1 MKKKVIPIA
10 VDEVVRAHAKLS
22 ASGADK
28 WATCTMAPAMEA
40 GLPDEL
46 SEFNREGT
54 CAHAVGE
61 RRLAVWLDD
70 PRVVTYTV
78 RLGQR
83 VKLVVPE
90 NEAEIPDYD
99 EFFDEAF
106 DDHVQDYVDFVIAKI
121 TALREQHGEAN
132 VVVLLE
138 QRLDFSRW
146 VPEGFGT
153 GDVVIIVPGSVV
165 VIDLKF
171 GQGVYVSGEDNS
183 QLKLYGLG
191 AWARYDILY
200 DFDTVEVIIHQ
211 PRKDNV
217 SGEVIDVR
225 DIGGLLTWADEFI
238 VPRAAIAWEGLHGD
252 RTRARFHPGSHCS
265 SGFCKARFNC
275 AARARFELE
284 LGDLPHVL
292 NAPDTLTIDQLE
304 GLVGRAEGVA
314 KWVADCKRYL
324 LSQAEQGLATLKR
337 FRLGEGRSNRR
348 ITDVMQAA
356 AALMAEGFEAKS
368 IYKDPKLRGFGELEA
383 LVGKKNLP
391 GIIGEWITKPAGKTT
406 LVPVESA
413 AKAVDPTKRS
423 ADEDFGE

>member
-10 VDEVVRAHAKLS
+10 VEEVVRAHAKLS

-28 WATCTMAPAMEA
+28 WSTCTMAPAMEA

-61 RRLAVWLDD
+61 HRLQDWLKAGTITTTR
-70 PRVVTYTV
+70 PST
-78 RLGQR
+78 
-83 VKLVVPE
+83 E
-90 NEAEIPDYD
+90 SEIEGYD

-106 DDHVQDYVDFVIAKI
+106 DDYVQDYVDYVIARV
-121 TALREQHGEAN
+121 TALREQHGDAS

-153 GDVVIIVPGSVV
+153 GDVVIIVPGQVV

-171 GQGVYVSGEDNS
+171 GQGVYVNGEDNA
-183 QLKLYGLG
+183 QLKLYALG
-191 AWARYDILY
+191 AWARYDALY
-200 DFDTVEVIIHQ
+200 DLDSVEVVIHQ

-225 DIGGLLTWADEFI
+225 SVVGLLHWAEQFI

-265 SGFCKARFNC
+265 SGFCKSRFNC

-284 LGDLPHVL
+284 LGDLPFVL
-292 NAPDTLTIDQLE
+292 ESPDTLSVDQLE
-304 GLVGRAEGVA
+304 SLVGRAEGAA
-314 KWVADCKRYL
+314 KWASDCKRYL
-324 LSQAEQGLATLKR
+324 LSQAEQGLATLKL

-348 ITDVMQAA
+348 ISNVTAA
-356 AALMAEGFEAKS
+356 ATALMCEGFAASS

-383 LVGKKNLP
+383 LVGKKELP
-391 GIIGEWITKPAGKTT
+391 GIIGEWIEKPAGKTT
-406 LVPVESA
+406 LVPMDSK
-413 AKAVDPTKRS
+413 AKVVDPTKRS
-423 ADEDFGE
+423 AEEDFT